1 MKKEEKDRSG
11 CLILFFILT
20 APIWI
25 IIEAAKKSK

>member
-1 MKKEEKDRSG
+1 MKKENDKSG

-25 IIEAAKKSK
+25 LIEAAKKSK